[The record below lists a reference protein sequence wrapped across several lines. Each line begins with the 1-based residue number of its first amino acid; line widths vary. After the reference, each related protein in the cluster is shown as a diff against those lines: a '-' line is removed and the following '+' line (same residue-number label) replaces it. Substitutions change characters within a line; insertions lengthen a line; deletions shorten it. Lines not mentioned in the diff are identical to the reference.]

1 MSTTA
6 VKSKQHDYL
15 EKAIELLESKGY
27 DSIKAD
33 HPDYELPGK
42 FIRKQTDEEVM
53 PDLTGKTT
61 LGKDYFKIVEGDK
74 NNEQQ
79 VVSKWKLFSN
89 LAKMKSGKFFL
100 IVPYGKKKYTTELI
114 KKYNIEADMLKLP
127 NN

>member
-6 VKSKQHDYL
+6 VKSKQNDYL
-15 EKAIELLESKGY
+15 QKAIELLESKGY
-27 DSIKAD
+27 DNIKAD
-33 HPDYELPGK
+33 HPDYEAPGK
-42 FIRKQTDEEVM
+42 FIRKQTDEEIM

-74 NNEQQ
+74 KNEQQ